1 MVAVP
6 QTQPAPQEHS
16 SATGA
21 FELIQGSLSAKRVAR
36 RSPLLAGLHRAADGS
51 LIGVFTAVLALS
63 GLTLHWQ
70 YRWTVAF
77 ERLEDTRAV
86 GHRLTESTAILERY
100 PLAPTPTPKSKV
112 PTTAETLVYHTPPS
126 EDAAGGSNANRACIG
141 ALGDTS
147 NHLEYSAVASPPAAP
162 AL

>member
-1 MVAVP
+1 MVAVH
-6 QTQPAPQEHS
+6 QTQPALQKYA

-21 FELIQGSLSAKRVAR
+21 LELIQGSLSAKRVAR

-77 ERLEDTRAV
+77 ERLEDTRGV
-86 GHRLTESTAILERY
+86 GHRLTESTAMLERY
-100 PLAPTPTPKSKV
+100 LLDRTRAPKSMV
-112 PTTAETLVYHTPPS
+112 PTTASKLLYMERPSVGKITKSHDHLAFIGTLM
-126 EDAAGGSNANRACIG
+126 NRSIRQG
-141 ALGDTS
+141 
-147 NHLEYSAVASPPAAP
+147 Y
-162 AL
+162 

>member
-63 GLTLHWQ
+63 GLTLH
-70 YRWTVAF
+70 
-77 ERLEDTRAV
+77 
-86 GHRLTESTAILERY
+86 
-100 PLAPTPTPKSKV
+100 
-112 PTTAETLVYHTPPS
+112 
-126 EDAAGGSNANRACIG
+126 
-141 ALGDTS
+141 
-147 NHLEYSAVASPPAAP
+147 
-162 AL
+162 

>member
-6 QTQPAPQEHS
+6 QSQPALQEHA

-21 FELIQGSLSAKRVAR
+21 LELIQGSLSAKRVAR
-36 RSPLLAGLHRAADGS
+36 RSPLLAGLHRVADGS

-77 ERLEDTRAV
+77 QRLEDTRAV
-86 GHRLTESTAILERY
+86 GHRLTESTAMLERY
-100 PLAPTPTPKSKV
+100 LLDRTHTPKSMV
-112 PTTAETLVYHTPPS
+112 PTTASKLLYMDRPGVEKI
-126 EDAAGGSNANRACIG
+126 EGSPDHLAFIG
-141 ALGDTS
+141 SLLDRSIRQG
-147 NHLEYSAVASPPAAP
+147 Y
-162 AL
+162 

>member
-77 ERLEDTRAV
+77 KRLEDTRAV
-86 GHRLTESTAILERY
+86 GHRLTESTAMLERY
-100 PLAPTPTPKSKV
+100 LLDQTQTPKSMV
-112 PTTAETLVYHTPPS
+112 PTTAEKLVYLERPIEEAS
-126 EDAAGGSNANRACIG
+126 GGSHDHLAFIG
-141 ALGDTS
+141 SLMDRSIHHG
-147 NHLEYSAVASPPAAP
+147 Y
-162 AL
+162 